1 MKIRRI
7 TSLTALLS
15 FILLITT
22 SIILYI
28 VPPGRVAY
36 WADWRLWGLTKTEW
50 SNIHINLGF
59 LLLLAISLHIYYN
72 WKPIVSYLK
81 NKAKQVKVFTREFN
95 IALAFTIIF
104 ILGTYLFIPPFSW
117 VLELSESIKDSAV
130 IKYGEPPY
138 GHAELSSLKTFT
150 SKMGI
155 DLAQSMARLNKTG
168 IKFDSERQTIKEIA
182 KTNTLSP
189 QQLFL
194 AMKPAD
200 EPAMTKKMPNIPPAA
215 FGKRSLADI
224 CQEYNLNIPTILRG
238 LADEN
243 IKVSSDLSIKKIAE
257 QSNMNP
263 IDIYEIVKE
272 LSSSALL

>member
-7 TSLTALLS
+7 ASLTALLS
-15 FILLITT
+15 FIFLITT

-50 SNIHINLGF
+50 SNIHVNLGF

-81 NKAKQVKVFTREFN
+81 NKAKRVKVFTKEFN
-95 IALAFTIIF
+95 ISLALTIIF
-104 ILGTYLFIPPFSW
+104 ILGTYLFVPPFAW
-117 VLELSESIKDSAV
+117 VLELSESIKDSATV
-130 IKYGEPPY
+130 TYGEPPY
-138 GHAELSSLKTFT
+138 GHAELSTLKTFA
-150 SKMGI
+150 SRMGF
-155 DLAQSMARLNKTG
+155 DLVQSMEHLNKTG
-168 IKFDSERQTIKEIA
+168 IKFDSEKQTIKEIA
-182 KTNTLSP
+182 KTNKLTP

-200 EPAMTKKMPNIPPAA
+200 EPAMTKKMPNIPPAG

-238 LADEN
+238 LAEKN
-243 IKVSSDLSIKKIAE
+243 IKASTEISIKTIAE
-257 QSNMNP
+257 QSNMSP
-263 IDIYEIVKE
+263 IDLYEIVKE
-272 LSSSALL
+272 LSSPASL